1 MKNEVTAL
9 VDFGSTFTKVALV
22 ELETGSLL
30 AKGQAHT
37 TIKTDV
43 IEGYGRALNQACD
56 KISLDKKLV
65 TPLAASSAG
74 GGLSVAAIGLV
85 DDYTATAARQ
95 AALNAGAKVDLV
107 LSGRLNQTSIGV
119 ITKLTPDIL
128 LFSGGTDGGQTHQ
141 VLSNARKLAEFRFD
155 IPIIIAC
162 NSEISEQISEILTES
177 FSDIVITANVLPDI
191 TKMNIEPARLA
202 ISRIFIEKVIMG
214 KGLSQSNVFSQ
225 SVILPT
231 PQAVLIAVELLSKGT
246 ELSEG
251 IGSVAAI
258 DIGGATTDVHSS
270 IIETDNLTKM
280 NIRGVIYPPLKR
292 SVQGDLGMRW
302 SSKSAFEVDQDW
314 IVETALRH
322 KIARD
327 ELVKAI
333 NHRQINPSFLSTK
346 IVDKKI
352 DEILAISCATLSI
365 ERHCGKAHAVYI
377 PNQGID
383 MFQEGINL
391 RELPLLI
398 GTGGVLSHGEIGNM
412 VMEAALERQLKEA
425 LTPVSPQ
432 LIIDRDYVLAAA
444 GILSIS
450 DKQAA
455 FNLMRHN
462 LLEMNL

>member
-1 MKNEVTAL
+1 M
-9 VDFGSTFTKVALV
+9 
-22 ELETGSLL
+22 
-30 AKGQAHT
+30 
-37 TIKTDV
+37 
-43 IEGYGRALNQACD
+43 
-56 KISLDKKLV
+56 
-65 TPLAASSAG
+65 
-74 GGLSVAAIGLV
+74 
-85 DDYTATAARQ
+85 
-95 AALNAGAKVDLV
+95 
-107 LSGRLNQTSIGV
+107 LSGRLDQTSIDV
-119 ITKLTPDIL
+119 INKLTPDIV

-155 IPIIIAC
+155 IPLIIAC

-302 SSKSAFEVDQDW
+302 SSKSAFGADKNW

-322 KIARD
+322 KIDED
-327 ELVKAI
+327 ELIEAI
-333 NHRQINPSFLSTK
+333 NPRQTDPSFL
-346 IVDKKI
+346 
-352 DEILAISCATLSI
+352 
-365 ERHCGKAHAVYI
+365 
-377 PNQGID
+377 
-383 MFQEGINL
+383 
-391 RELPLLI
+391 
-398 GTGGVLSHGEIGNM
+398 
-412 VMEAALERQLKEA
+412 
-425 LTPVSPQ
+425 
-432 LIIDRDYVLAAA
+432 
-444 GILSIS
+444 
-450 DKQAA
+450 
-455 FNLMRHN
+455 
-462 LLEMNL
+462 